1 MEAAARLSRQARRD
15 QLSMA
20 GRSLTAAAARPTA
33 RLLADEAH
41 GRGSSQWT
49 VVLAAGAVLGLVV
62 AFMQLSG
69 GHDIR
74 AQAEAD
80 ARRRGNMYRPNGHP
94 DMVRA
99 RRRARR
105 REQEATSIV
114 EDEAVPLGHGLGRT
128 GPPVHRHK
136 GTTPWL
142 WQGDATA
149 TTQQPQPPQPPQQ
162 LQAQLAQQARR
173 DKEVR
178 DRLLATTAT
187 ATAGPG
193 RPPMEQAN
201 AAMLGLGR
209 PSPEAALMTAAT
221 TAGAATAAAAMPAVP
236 AAAVEGRQPGID
248 CAAGCETEGNCNRQL
263 GRCDC
268 PPLRAGAACDR
279 SAVPRCV
286 SHSGHADGACMLSM
300 QRGACMLSM

>member
-1 MEAAARLSRQARRD
+1 
-15 QLSMA
+15 MA
-20 GRSLTAAAARPTA
+20 GRSLTAAAGQRHTTRAFD
-33 RLLADEAH
+33 DEAH
-41 GRGSSQWT
+41 GRGSSHWT

-80 ARRRGNMYRPNGHP
+80 ARRRGNMYRPHGHP

-105 REQEATSIV
+105 REREAMPVV

-128 GPPVHRHK
+128 GPPVHKRK
-136 GTTPWL
+136 STTPWL
-142 WQGDATA
+142 WQGDTTA
-149 TTQQPQPPQPPQQ
+149 TSQPQPPQPPPH

-178 DRLLATTAT
+178 DRLLATAT
-187 ATAGPG
+187 ATAGLG

-201 AAMLGLGR
+201 AAMIGLSY
-209 PSPEAALMTAAT
+209 PSPEAARTSSSSSSAA
-221 TAGAATAAAAMPAVP
+221 AAAVAAAATAAATTTAPVA
-236 AAAVEGRQPGID
+236 
-248 CAAGCETEGNCNRQL
+248 NNKKNK
-263 GRCDC
+263 
-268 PPLRAGAACDR
+268 
-279 SAVPRCV
+279 S
-286 SHSGHADGACMLSM
+286 
-300 QRGACMLSM
+300 

>member
-1 MEAAARLSRQARRD
+1 MKCMRGDAGRHRLLSVLWQKSSDFLQIDTKTLLNLTYKKSKYMFYFLTKLRQEGACLSTRVSRPA
-15 QLSMA
+15 LSMA
-20 GRSLTAAAARPTA
+20 GRSLTAAAGQRHTTRAFD
-33 RLLADEAH
+33 DEAH
-41 GRGSSQWT
+41 GRGSSHWT

-105 REQEATSIV
+105 REREAMPVV

-128 GPPVHRHK
+128 GPPVHKRK
-136 GTTPWL
+136 STTPWL
-142 WQGDATA
+142 WQGDTTA
-149 TTQQPQPPQPPQQ
+149 TSQPQPPQPPPH

-173 DKEVR
+173 DREVR
-178 DRLLATTAT
+178 DRLLATAT
-187 ATAGPG
+187 ATAGLG

-201 AAMLGLGR
+201 AAMLGLSH
-209 PSPEAALMTAAT
+209 PSPEAARTSSSSSSSSSS
-221 TAGAATAAAAMPAVP
+221 AAAATSSSFSV
-236 AAAVEGRQPGID
+236 D
-248 CAAGCETEGNCNRQL
+248 CTE
-263 GRCDC
+263 
-268 PPLRAGAACDR
+268 
-279 SAVPRCV
+279 
-286 SHSGHADGACMLSM
+286 
-300 QRGACMLSM
+300 